1 MVDKLYETTSRTA
14 TEASVLPVFSLEPAV
29 RFARWI
35 GAFLTRGWRLAK
47 THDLN
52 PWVFIGMSAVGW
64 AVQGMVYLPW
74 FQGDSWRLALLVL
87 LRLIALVVPAYIL
100 LKGKKIALAFN
111 ASIAVM
117 FAANT
122 TWHVCYYVFL

>member
-1 MVDKLYETTSRTA
+1 MDELNRTISIA
-14 TEASVLPVFSLEPAV
+14 AAGTAVLPRFSLNPVE

-35 GAFLTRGWRLAK
+35 GAVLSSGWRLARV
-47 THDLN
+47 HDLN

-64 AVQGMVYLPW
+64 AVQGMVYMPW
-74 FQGDSWRLALLVL
+74 FQGSGWRLALLIL

-100 LKGKKIALAFN
+100 LNGKKIALAFN
-111 ASIAVM
+111 ASIVVM